1 MFNKWLLEK
10 EGDNERKK
18 KKKTSPFQCP
28 TTYILL
34 LSPALGKTG
43 WSLAFFFFSSGMGKG
58 FGTIVECK
66 RVPVVTVHPQWGSGI
81 FSSSSRWSDISSC
94 SWLHSSSAPLPHH
107 CCRTS
112 TRVVLHKRRD
122 WATFSSQRLS
132 TGSSSCH
139 WMQGLCSFLQES
151 FTCQSSQYR
160 AQCHHQQEWTSSF
173 PTPQTAIHL
182 AWIWVWHL
190 TSHHIHV
197 LPLPLSKCLGW
208 LSDWTPS
215 GSGWARSWTT
225 PLTPGLEIAAAPR
238 CMSTAYSHLP
248 KV

>member
-1 MFNKWLLEK
+1 MTTWET
-10 EGDNERKK
+10 GDNERKK
-18 KKKTSPFQCP
+18 KKKASPFQCP

-34 LSPALGKTG
+34 LSPAPGKTG
-43 WSLAFFFFSSGMGKG
+43 WSLAFFFFCSGICKG

-66 RVPVVTVHPQWGSGI
+66 SPRCHCP
-81 FSSSSRWSDISSC
+81 SSVGEWYFLFIIQMVRHCQLQLIAQLLSPPPS
-94 SWLHSSSAPLPHH
+94 HYH

-112 TRVVLHKRRD
+112 TRVVLPKRRG

-139 WMQGLCSFLQES
+139 RMQGLCSFLWEA
-151 FTCQSSQYR
+151 FTRQSSQYR

-173 PTPQTAIHL
+173 PTPQTAIQL

-215 GSGWARSWTT
+215 GSGWACSWTT
-225 PLTPGLEIAAAPR
+225 PLTPSLEIAAAPR